1 MADLIAKVRIPEANV
16 SPLADAI
23 RASEPGEQDEE
34 DRPLPETDDEAIHR
48 SIINHLQ
55 AIEQRYRRRQ
65 LNAAVDETLVV
76 REP

>member
-1 MADLIAKVRIPEANV
+1 MADLIVKFRVPDAKVA
-16 SPLADAI
+16 PLADAI

-34 DRPLPETDDEAIHR
+34 GRVLPETDDEAIHR

-65 LNAAVDETLVV
+65 LSADVDETIVV

>member
-1 MADLIAKVRIPEANV
+1 MADLIAKFRIPDANV
-16 SPLADAI
+16 TPLADAI

-34 DRPLPETDDEAIHR
+34 GRPLPETDDEAIHR